1 LAARLPRLFV
11 AVSSGRRL
19 LALAAITLASGAAM
33 LPAIWTM
40 ADHGA
45 SLTDFE
51 SCATVARADEILD
64 GWGDP
69 GKTAMWWQLG
79 LDIPF
84 VIGFGLFFAGACAA
98 VARRAAEASMPRLE
112 RAACFAVWLG
122 PIAAL
127 ADLVQDLS
135 SAMILAGGVEQPW
148 PRLSALAIGLV
159 GPLLAAT
166 ALFAAAGYLATRGR
180 RPPGAEPDDQP
191 G

>member
-1 LAARLPRLFV
+1 VRLPRPFV
-11 AVSSGRRL
+11 AVSSKRRL
-19 LALAAITLASGAAM
+19 LALAAITLAAGAAM

-45 SLTDFE
+45 SLTAFE
-51 SCATVARADEILD
+51 SCGTVARADEILD

-69 GKTAMWWQLG
+69 GRAATWWQLG

-112 RAACFAVWLG
+112 RAATVAVWLG

-127 ADLVQDLS
+127 ADLVQDFS
-135 SAMILAGGVEQPW
+135 SAMILVGQVEQPW

-159 GPLLAAT
+159 GPLMAAA
-166 ALFAAAGYLATRGR
+166 ALFAAVGYVATRGR
-180 RPPGAEPDDQP
+180 RQPGAELDDQP

>member
-1 LAARLPRLFV
+1 LAVWLPRLFV
-11 AVSSGRRL
+11 AVSGRRRL
-19 LALAAITLASGAAM
+19 LALAGIVLASGAAM

-45 SLTDFE
+45 SLAAFE
-51 SCATVARADEILD
+51 SCGTVARAEEILA

-69 GKTAMWWQLG
+69 GRAAMWWQLG

-112 RAACFAVWLG
+112 RAAAVAVWLG
-122 PIAAL
+122 PVAAL

-135 SAMILAGGVEQPW
+135 SAMILAGPVEQPW
-148 PRLSALAIGLV
+148 PRLSAVAISLV
-159 GPLLAAT
+159 GPLMAAV
-166 ALFAAAGYLATRGR
+166 ALFAAGGYLATRGR
-180 RPPGAEPDDQP
+180 RRPGAEPEDQP

>member
-1 LAARLPRLFV
+1 VRLPRLFV
-11 AVSSGRRL
+11 AVSSKSRL
-19 LALAAITLASGAAM
+19 LFLAALTLASGAAM

-45 SLTDFE
+45 SLTAFE
-51 SCATVARADEILD
+51 SCGTVARADEILD

-69 GKTAMWWQLG
+69 GKAAMWWQLG

-112 RAACFAVWLG
+112 RAATVAAWLG

-127 ADLVQDLS
+127 ADIVQDIS
-135 SAMILAGGVEQPW
+135 SAMILAGQVVQPW

-159 GPLLAAT
+159 GPLMAAA
-166 ALFAAAGYLATRGR
+166 ALFSAVGYVATRGR
-180 RPPGAEPDDQP
+180 RKPGTELDDQP

>member
-1 LAARLPRLFV
+1 MRLPRLFV
-11 AVSSGRRL
+11 AVSSRRRL
-19 LALAAITLASGAAM
+19 LALAAIVLASGAAM

-45 SLTDFE
+45 SLSAFE
-51 SCATVARADEILD
+51 SCGTVARAEEILAGWD
-64 GWGDP
+64 GP
-69 GKTAMWWQLG
+69 GKAAMWWQLG

-112 RAACFAVWLG
+112 RAAAVAVWLG

-135 SAMILAGGVEQPW
+135 SAMILAGQVEQPW
-148 PRLSALAIGLV
+148 PRLSAVAISLV
-159 GPLLAAT
+159 GPLMAVA
-166 ALFAAAGYLATRGR
+166 ALFAVAGYLATRGR
-180 RPPGAEPDDQP
+180 RRAGAVPDDQP

>member
-1 LAARLPRLFV
+1 MRLPRLFV
-11 AVSSGRRL
+11 AASSRRRL
-19 LALAAITLASGAAM
+19 LVLAAITLASGAAM

-45 SLTDFE
+45 SLSAFE
-51 SCATVARADEILD
+51 SCGTVARAEEILAA
-64 GWGDP
+64 WGDP
-69 GKTAMWWQLG
+69 GRAAMWWQLG

-84 VIGFGLFFAGACAA
+84 VFGFGLFFAGACAA

-112 RAACFAVWLG
+112 RAAAIAVWLG

-135 SAMILAGGVEQPW
+135 SAMILSGRVEQPW
-148 PRLSALAIGLV
+148 PRLSAVAIGLV
-159 GPLLAAT
+159 GPLMAAA

-180 RPPGAEPDDQP
+180 RRPGAEPEDQA

>member
-1 LAARLPRLFV
+1 VRLPRLFV
-11 AVSSGRRL
+11 AVSSKRRL
-19 LALAAITLASGAAM
+19 LALAAIVLVSGAAM

-45 SLTDFE
+45 SLTAFE
-51 SCATVARADEILD
+51 SCGTVARAEEILAW
-64 GWGDP
+64 WGDP

-112 RAACFAVWLG
+112 RAAAAAVWLG

-135 SAMILAGGVEQPW
+135 SAMILAGQVEQPW
-148 PRLSALAIGLV
+148 PRLSAVAIGLV
-159 GPLLAAT
+159 GPLMAAA
-166 ALFAAAGYLATRGR
+166 ALFATAGYVATRGR
-180 RPPGAEPDDQP
+180 GKPDAEPDDQP

>member
-1 LAARLPRLFV
+1 VRLPRLFV
-11 AVSSGRRL
+11 ALSGKRQL
-19 LALAAITLASGAAM
+19 LALAAIILASGAAM

-45 SLTDFE
+45 SLTAFE
-51 SCATVARADEILD
+51 SCGTVARAEEILA

-79 LDIPF
+79 LDVPF
-84 VIGFGLFFAGACAA
+84 VLAFGLFFAGACAA

-112 RAACFAVWLG
+112 RVAAAAVWLG

-135 SAMILAGGVEQPW
+135 SAMILAGQVEQPW
-148 PRLSALAIGLV
+148 PRLSAMAIGLV
-159 GPLLAAT
+159 GPLMAAA

-180 RPPGAEPDDQP
+180 RRPGAEPDGQP

>member
-1 LAARLPRLFV
+1 MRLPRLFV
-11 AVSSGRRL
+11 AVSSRRRL
-19 LALAAITLASGAAM
+19 LALAAIVLASGAAM

-45 SLTDFE
+45 SLTAFE
-51 SCATVARADEILD
+51 SCGTVARAEEILAA
-64 GWGDP
+64 WGDP
-69 GKTAMWWQLG
+69 GKAAMWWQLG

-84 VIGFGLFFAGACAA
+84 VLGFGLFFAGACAA

-112 RAACFAVWLG
+112 RAAAVAVWLG

-135 SAMILAGGVEQPW
+135 SAMILAGRVEQPW
-148 PRLSALAIGLV
+148 PRLSAVAIGLV
-159 GPLLAAT
+159 GPLMAAA

-180 RPPGAEPDDQP
+180 RRPGAEPDDQA